1 MATYRIRPCARLS
14 GEITVHSAKNA
25 VLPLMCGA
33 LLTRET
39 VTIEQIPA
47 LTDVKTLTDIL
58 RDCGVLMHADQAEKL
73 LALTA
78 DSPRSPRRE
87 DLLSRMRASVLVMG
101 PLLARTGY
109 ARVALPGG
117 CAIGQRP
124 IDLHLKGMEALGAHV
139 EQTPGFV
146 TLRGKLRGG
155 NVYLDFPSVGATEN
169 ILMAAVLL
177 PGISVIHNA
186 AREPEIVDLA
196 NFINAMGGSVR
207 GAGSAVM
214 TIEGVKHLHGARWT
228 PMPDRIVAGTL
239 LAAGAITGG
248 TIELTRA
255 PVQALLAV
263 NAKLREM
270 GCDVREEEKRVILTA
285 PERLTAFAQLQTQPY
300 PGFPTDMQVQM
311 LALLSVSE
319 GTGVVVEN
327 VFENR
332 FTHAGD
338 LNRMGA
344 RILCSGRTAVVRGVP
359 ELYGARVTARDLR
372 GGAAL
377 TLAGLKAQG
386 ETQVDGAELIDRGY
400 EHFETQLTRLG
411 ADIRRVQGSA

>member
-73 LALTA
+73 LTMTA

-169 ILMAAVLL
+169 ILMAAALAK
-177 PGISVIHNA
+177 GTTRIENA
-186 AREPEIVDLA
+186 AKEPEIADLCD
-196 NFINAMGGSVR
+196 FLTQMGAHISGGGTS
-207 GAGSAVM
+207 
-214 TIEGVKHLHGARWT
+214 TILIEGRETLHGCRYR
-228 PMPDRIVAGTL
+228 PIPDRIEAGTL
-239 LAAGAITGG
+239 LCAAAVTEGSVLVRGACAEHLRSLLFKLAETGVG
-248 TIELTRA
+248 IRETHAGIRLSGSAVSPFEVRT
-255 PVQALLAV
+255 LA
-263 NAKLREM
+263 
-270 GCDVREEEKRVILTA
+270 
-285 PERLTAFAQLQTQPY
+285 Y
-300 PGFPTDMQVQM
+300 PGFPTDMQAPMTVV
-311 LALLSVSE
+311 ALHCHGQSMIHE
-319 GTGVVVEN
+319 T

-332 FTHAGD
+332 FMHVAELCRLG
-338 LNRMGA
+338 G
-344 RILCSGRTAVVRGVP
+344 RIRVENNVALVEGGYPLRGTS
-359 ELYGARVTARDLR
+359 LRSTDLR
-372 GGAAL
+372 AGAAL
-377 TLAGLKAQG
+377 MLAGLMAEG
-386 ETQVDGAELIDRGY
+386 ETLLSDPSGHIERGY
-400 EHFETQLTRLG
+400 QNLPEKLRLLG
-411 ADIRRVQGSA
+411 ADIERLDDYPV

>member
-73 LALTA
+73 LTMTA

-169 ILMAAVLL
+169 ILMAAALAR
-177 PGISVIHNA
+177 GTTRIENA
-186 AREPEIVDLA
+186 AKEPEIADLCD
-196 NFINAMGGSVR
+196 FLTQMGAHISGGGTS
-207 GAGSAVM
+207 
-214 TIEGVKHLHGARWT
+214 TILIEGRETLHGCRYR
-228 PMPDRIVAGTL
+228 PIPDRIEAGTL
-239 LAAGAITGG
+239 LCAAAQVGAGHARSTQRMPAAD
-248 TIELTRA
+248 ERDSVLNANTRA
-255 PVQALLAV
+255 HAYHLPRVHEAV
-263 NAKLREM
+263 LKDGFEEHGRAAQTERQRHHRGLH
-270 GCDVREEEKRVILTA
+270 VRRKTRIRQRANLQ
-285 PERLTAFAQLQTQPY
+285 RLGRAARQSQTRRAFPQRHAAFAQLIQHR
-300 PGFPTDMQVQM
+300 
-311 LALLSVSE
+311 AH
-319 GTGVVVEN
+319 
-327 VFENR
+327 VFR
-332 FTHAGD
+332 AHA
-338 LNRMGA
+338 A
-344 RILCSGRTAVVRGVP
+344 
-359 ELYGARVTARDLR
+359 
-372 GGAAL
+372 
-377 TLAGLKAQG
+377 
-386 ETQVDGAELIDRGY
+386 
-400 EHFETQLTRLG
+400 
-411 ADIRRVQGSA
+411 

>member
-73 LALTA
+73 LTMTA

-169 ILMAAVLL
+169 ILMAA
-177 PGISVIHNA
+177 A
-186 AREPEIVDLA
+186 LA
-196 NFINAMGGSVR
+196 HRKRGERAGTRGFVRFPDANGRAYLRRRHVHHTHR
-207 GAGSAVM
+207 GARDAPR
-214 TIEGVKHLHGARWT
+214 L
-228 PMPDRIVAGTL
+228 PLPPDSR
-239 LAAGAITGG
+239 
-248 TIELTRA
+248 
-255 PVQALLAV
+255 
-263 NAKLREM
+263 
-270 GCDVREEEKRVILTA
+270 
-285 PERLTAFAQLQTQPY
+285 
-300 PGFPTDMQVQM
+300 
-311 LALLSVSE
+311 S
-319 GTGVVVEN
+319 
-327 VFENR
+327 
-332 FTHAGD
+332 H
-338 LNRMGA
+338 
-344 RILCSGRTAVVRGVP
+344 
-359 ELYGARVTARDLR
+359 
-372 GGAAL
+372 
-377 TLAGLKAQG
+377 
-386 ETQVDGAELIDRGY
+386 
-400 EHFETQLTRLG
+400 
-411 ADIRRVQGSA
+411 

>member
-1 MATYRIRPCARLS
+1 MGSPAIETSLSPAAKPRRWAIEPGCTWVIAVDTRTPPWICQFNQWNAVSLCANCPQKSRRMPGLRGCRGKNAPLQGNFARLS
-14 GEITVHSAKNA
+14 TDTPGRMKREEAETWRRIAFDPVRACRAKSPCIRQKNA

-58 RDCGVLMHADQAEKL
+58 RDCGVFDARGSGGKKL

-146 TLRGKLRGG
+146 TFRGKLRGG

-169 ILMAAVLL
+169 ILMAAALARGTTRIEKRGERAGNRGFVRFPDADGRAYLRRRHVHHTHR
-177 PGISVIHNA
+177 GARDA
-186 AREPEIVDLA
+186 ARLPLPSD
-196 NFINAMGGSVR
+196 SR
-207 GAGSAVM
+207 S
-214 TIEGVKHLHGARWT
+214 H
-228 PMPDRIVAGTL
+228 
-239 LAAGAITGG
+239 
-248 TIELTRA
+248 
-255 PVQALLAV
+255 
-263 NAKLREM
+263 
-270 GCDVREEEKRVILTA
+270 
-285 PERLTAFAQLQTQPY
+285 
-300 PGFPTDMQVQM
+300 
-311 LALLSVSE
+311 
-319 GTGVVVEN
+319 
-327 VFENR
+327 
-332 FTHAGD
+332 
-338 LNRMGA
+338 
-344 RILCSGRTAVVRGVP
+344 
-359 ELYGARVTARDLR
+359 
-372 GGAAL
+372 
-377 TLAGLKAQG
+377 
-386 ETQVDGAELIDRGY
+386 
-400 EHFETQLTRLG
+400 
-411 ADIRRVQGSA
+411 